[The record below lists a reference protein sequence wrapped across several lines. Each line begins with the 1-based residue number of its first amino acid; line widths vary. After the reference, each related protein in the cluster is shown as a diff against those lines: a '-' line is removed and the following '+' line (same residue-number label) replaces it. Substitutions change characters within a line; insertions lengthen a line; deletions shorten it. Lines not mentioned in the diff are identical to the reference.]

1 LYGIENEEVMKNTFL
16 LVGCLSVVLWSCKNE
31 PEQPVVTTADVN
43 VSFNALWDDQP
54 FVMQQVYMD
63 DFGNRLRA
71 DKLMNYLA
79 FVTLVAEDGT
89 ETQLKDFMLLDFSEN
104 NEISA
109 TLPKGK
115 YTQLKF
121 GVGVPRDY
129 NKDQDP
135 AQYPSSHALSV
146 AGSQGMFWVW
156 NTGYIFAKFEG
167 KCDTTGTAGAEL
179 LTPIAIHA
187 GDEISYR
194 EFVSAPFVLD
204 LTSGAKSIRVN
215 LHIDEIFSPVNGN
228 DVDLA
233 QDAITHTSTN
243 PELAADFMDNYIA
256 ALTVDL

>member
-1 LYGIENEEVMKNTFL
+1 MKRAFL
-16 LVGCLSVVLWSCKNE
+16 FVAALSLALWSCKDE
-31 PEQPVVTTADVN
+31 PEQPVSTTADVT
-43 VSFNALWDDQP
+43 VSFKALWENQP

-71 DKLMNYLA
+71 DKLMNYIA
-79 FVTLVAEDGT
+79 FVTLVADDGT
-89 ETQLKDFMLLDFSEN
+89 ETQLKDFLLVDFSEN
-104 NEISA
+104 NEVKA
-109 TLPKGK
+109 TLPKAK
-115 YTQLKF
+115 YTQMKF
-121 GVGVPRDY
+121 GIGVPRDY

-135 AQYPSSHALSV
+135 AQYPSSSPLSV

-167 KCDTTGTAGAEL
+167 KCDTTGTEGLEL

-187 GDEISYR
+187 GDDLSYR

-204 LTSGAKSIRVN
+204 LNSGSKTISVN
-215 LHIDEIFSPVNGN
+215 LNVDRIFSPVNGN
-228 DVDLA
+228 EVNLA

-243 PELAADFMDNYIA
+243 AQLAADFMDNYLA